1 MRSLEQVVETA
12 RRSGV
17 PSTVSPIKILVVDAE
32 SSECDLLARLLT
44 RLGFEVQ
51 TSGTGHQAM
60 DKLRQDHFDILL
72 AGLTSPSI
80 DGVSFLAKVRQL
92 DPSCQVVAVTG
103 CASEESAMR
112 AVKLGASHCL
122 SKPFNLR
129 QLRAV
134 VDRAVGAKSLKRVD
148 AVRPSSRDLGLV
160 GMLETEVSRSQRHLR
175 PVSLLMMGWEEP
187 EVHDEDVVHRSQPAI
202 RERAATLVA
211 NSVRQGDVVA
221 TNTGNRLAIILA
233 ETNKPDAVRVAKRLH
248 RLLGQI
254 RFAGGE
260 GSAHAR
266 LPAGIGVANYPVDA
280 MDDSDLIS
288 IAEQALDEARLLGGG
303 VVSAHPSLDLTIP
316 KKKRAYFSYK
326 RWIDVVLSFLILAIA
341 SPLLLLIALAIKLD
355 SPGRVLFRQRRAG
368 VKRRTD
374 DDSTEWDLSTFC
386 MYKFRTMRHKCTAG
400 LHQRYMKSLINGDKA
415 EVASLRDSDK
425 SEVYKMVDDP
435 RITRV
440 GRILRKMALDE
451 LPQLW
456 NVLKGD
462 MSLVGP
468 RPPIA
473 YEMAEYEP
481 RHWKRMETPP
491 GCTGLWQVSGWSRL
505 GFEEMVDIDLRYIEK
520 QSLGLDL
527 SILLRTIP
535 TILLAKGRG

>member
-1 MRSLEQVVETA
+1 
-12 RRSGV
+12 
-17 PSTVSPIKILVVDAE
+17 
-32 SSECDLLARLLT
+32 
-44 RLGFEVQ
+44 
-51 TSGTGHQAM
+51 
-60 DKLRQDHFDILL
+60 
-72 AGLTSPSI
+72 
-80 DGVSFLAKVRQL
+80 
-92 DPSCQVVAVTG
+92 
-103 CASEESAMR
+103 
-112 AVKLGASHCL
+112 
-122 SKPFNLR
+122 
-129 QLRAV
+129 
-134 VDRAVGAKSLKRVD
+134 
-148 AVRPSSRDLGLV
+148 
-160 GMLETEVSRSQRHLR
+160 
-175 PVSLLMMGWEEP
+175 
-187 EVHDEDVVHRSQPAI
+187 
-202 RERAATLVA
+202 
-211 NSVRQGDVVA
+211 
-221 TNTGNRLAIILA
+221 
-233 ETNKPDAVRVAKRLH
+233 
-248 RLLGQI
+248 
-254 RFAGGE
+254 
-260 GSAHAR
+260 
-266 LPAGIGVANYPVDA
+266 
-280 MDDSDLIS
+280 
-288 IAEQALDEARLLGGG
+288 
-303 VVSAHPSLDLTIP
+303 
-316 KKKRAYFSYK
+316 
-326 RWIDVVLSFLILAIA
+326 LILAIA

-355 SPGRVLFRQRRAG
+355 SPGPVLFRQRRAG

-374 DDSTEWDLSTFC
+374 DDGTEWDLSTFC